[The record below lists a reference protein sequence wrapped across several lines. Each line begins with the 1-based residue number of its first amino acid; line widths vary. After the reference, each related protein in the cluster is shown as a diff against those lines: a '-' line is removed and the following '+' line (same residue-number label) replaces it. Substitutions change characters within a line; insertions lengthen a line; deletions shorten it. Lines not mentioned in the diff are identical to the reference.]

1 MSIDPRR
8 LLILDAIASAGGVT
22 AASRVLHISPSAV
35 SQHLASLERE
45 AGVALVERTAA
56 GVVLTLAGQALARR
70 ASEVKGA
77 LLAAENDLMRVTG
90 RLSGVVKVAAYA
102 SVASRIVAPAAA
114 RLAAT
119 HPGIDVTIHI
129 ETEEQALLHR
139 LTAGSA
145 DVAIIE
151 QLVSPQPGRPSAADG
166 AAPAGTIAHPILDDP
181 YRIVVPAS
189 WGRPATTAE
198 LMDRPWV
205 GGPIESS
212 VRVALGR
219 IAEAAGTPARVQVE
233 CCEFASAMDLVA
245 AGMGAAIVPQLA
257 LSSPPPGVLVTSLTD
272 AGLRR
277 LHAVRLGRP
286 THSRDSVLT
295 LIDALRSNGP
305 AADAEQ

>member
-1 MSIDPRR
+1 MPIDPRR

-22 AASRVLHISPSAV
+22 AAGRVLHISPSAV

-45 AGVALVERTAA
+45 AGVALVERTAG
-56 GVVLTLAGQALARR
+56 GVVLTPAGQALARR
-70 ASEVKGA
+70 ASEVKDT

-90 RLSGVVKVAAYA
+90 RVSGVVNVAAYA
-102 SVASRIVAPAAA
+102 TIASRIVAPVIA
-114 RLAAT
+114 RLADT
-119 HPGIDVTIHI
+119 HPAIDVTIHI
-129 ETEEQALLHR
+129 ESEEQALLHR

-166 AAPAGTIAHPILDDP
+166 AAPSGTVSQPILDDP

-189 WGRPATTAE
+189 WGPPATAAE

-205 GGPIESS
+205 GGPLESS
-212 VRVALGR
+212 VRVALVR
-219 IAEAAGTPARVQVE
+219 IAEAAGATARVQVE

-257 LSSPPPGVLVTSLTD
+257 LSSPRPGVLLTSLTD

-286 THSRDSVLT
+286 TRPRDSVLT
-295 LIDALRSNGP
+295 LIDALRSSGP
-305 AADAEQ
+305 STGD